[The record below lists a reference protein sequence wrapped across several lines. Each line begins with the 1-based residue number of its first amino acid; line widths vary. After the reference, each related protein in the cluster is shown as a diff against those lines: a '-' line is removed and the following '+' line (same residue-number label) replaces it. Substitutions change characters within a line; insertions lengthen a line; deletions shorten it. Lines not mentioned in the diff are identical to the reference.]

1 MAVTGFNNLEAGSI
15 SIYRNT
21 VDGWVKDTTIT
32 GGYNERNGMSLSFS
46 HNGKVLAVG
55 SPDDDSSYPNGEQ
68 DDKQIGSVKVYVY
81 NQGINGENIWTE
93 FDIMGTDCTRSC
105 NFGFSVSLNADGSV
119 LSVGERYANIING
132 NLHGRVHFYKY
143 NPGQQGFEKTHTLD
157 VSDDESTPFDEGY
170 NNHGHSI
177 SLNADGTIAAVGAPN
192 YFTFVPFGTQDS
204 ESFDL
209 ESAGQGRVY
218 ILKYD
223 PVTDS
228 WQTEETIFERS
239 DNKSFFGFSV
249 SLSADGDIVAVGR
262 PQRSTNSNVDY
273 PMSSHGSVVVFKKS
287 STEDEW
293 VIVGEEIHGTSYGNF
308 GYSVS
313 LSSDGTLL
321 AVGEPYTENDNK
333 GAVHIYM
340 WDGYDWEYL
349 RKIESNTNNAY
360 NSFGYST
367 SISGDGTILTV
378 GALNSFGDMR
388 QGFDSVTVHSPG
400 FVELHSLLSSTATTV
415 LNLPGTSGENGWHLF
430 TSPWSNPLNDFLEPL
445 WTQGM
450 IGSDAPD
457 YGASNVYTYSESTQQ
472 YTALPSLETSV
483 IPGIGYA
490 LYAYTDDDN
499 DGASVTW
506 PKTLTGSGNNSTR
519 AVSIAVSNT
528 DLEGSTAGLSGEE
541 GWNLMGN
548 PYPYSIVVDSVI
560 SALQEVDAGASTSVY
575 IWNKAANDGEGAYL
589 NSQENGI
596 QNIAPFQAFWV
607 RLLSP
612 EASGNA
618 VIRPT
623 ARTASFATFYK
634 TISGSIPAP
643 MLSFTMSHEGFSS
656 KARLRFNEQAQVGI
670 DPYDVFSKAPLSE
683 RYVRMYSEV
692 GDQQL
697 SSNYLPLSGQQMQIP
712 FVLSSSE
719 LGTYELEWRVQE
731 IPSDWTLNLID
742 SQGVSHALST
752 DGGIVFEVT
761 ETGEFPVFEV
771 EWIPGTSNEVNPELP
786 QRLELSQN
794 YPNPFNPTTIIQF
807 SLPQAGQAKVMVYN
821 VMGQKVLELGGKRY
835 EAGVHRLRMDA
846 RSLASGVYIYQLFV
860 DGAWVQTQ
868 KMTLI
873 K

>member
-1 MAVTGFNNLEAGSI
+1 MKHILIPALLLIIRLNSYGQDNPSNEIVVYNTDGSI
-15 SIYRNT
+15 LAIGAMYN
-21 VDGWVKDTTIT
+21 
-32 GGYNERNGMSLSFS
+32 GGYGMNEAHVRVFSWNGYSWSQFGSEIDLGNSSVISMSLSADGNILALGLPSQAGNRGITVVYSWDGFS
-46 HNGKVLAVG
+46 WTQLGSNLVG
-55 SPDDDSSYPNGEQ
+55 EAAGD
-68 DDKQIGSVKVYVY
+68 
-81 NQGINGENIWTE
+81 
-93 FDIMGTDCTRSC
+93 R
-105 NFGFSVSLNADGSV
+105 FGQSVSLSADGSI
-119 LSVGERYANIING
+119 L
-132 NLHGRVHFYKY
+132 
-143 NPGQQGFEKTHTLD
+143 
-157 VSDDESTPFDEGY
+157 
-170 NNHGHSI
+170 
-177 SLNADGTIAAVGAPN
+177 AVGAPFN
-192 YFTFVPFGTQDS
+192 DGNGTEAGHVQVFEW
-204 ESFDL
+204 ESISSDWTQMGL
-209 ESAGQGRVY
+209 NINGQAE
-218 ILKYD
+218 YD
-223 PVTDS
+223 
-228 WQTEETIFERS
+228 Q
-239 DNKSFFGFSV
+239 FGFSV
-249 SLSADGDIVAVGR
+249 SLSADASRLVVGGENYVR
-262 PQRSTNSNVDY
+262 LYSLVDQSNI
-273 PMSSHGSVVVFKKS
+273 
-287 STEDEW
+287 TQLE
-293 VIVGEEIHGTSYGNF
+293 
-308 GYSVS
+308 
-313 LSSDGTLL
+313 
-321 AVGEPYTENDNK
+321 
-333 GAVHIYM
+333 
-340 WDGYDWEYL
+340 
-349 RKIESNTNNAY
+349 
-360 NSFGYST
+360 
-367 SISGDGTILTV
+367 
-378 GALNSFGDMR
+378 
-388 QGFDSVTVHSPG
+388 
-400 FVELHSLLSSTATTV
+400 
-415 LNLPGTSGENGWHLF
+415 LPGTSGENGWHLF

-450 IGSDAPD
+450 TGSDAPD

-483 IPGIGYA
+483 IPGTGYA
-490 LYAYTDDDN
+490 LYAYADDDN
-499 DGASVTW
+499 NGDSDSW
-506 PKTLTGSGNNSTR
+506 PKTLTGSGNNLTSS
-519 AVSIAVSNT
+519 VSIAVSNT
-528 DLEGSTAGLSGEE
+528 DLDGSTGLSGEE

-560 SALQEVDAGASTSVY
+560 SALKEVDAEASTSVY
-575 IWNKAANDGEGAYL
+575 IWDKTANDREGAYL

-596 QNIAPFQAFWV
+596 QNIAPFQAFWA

-612 EASGNA
+612 EASGTA

-712 FVLSSSE
+712 FALSSSE
-719 LGTYELEWRVQE
+719 LGAYELEWRVQE
-731 IPSDWTLNLID
+731 IPSNWTLNLID

>member
-1 MAVTGFNNLEAGSI
+1 MKHILIPALLLIIRLNSYGQDNPSNEIVVYNTDGSI
-15 SIYRNT
+15 LAIGAMYN
-21 VDGWVKDTTIT
+21 
-32 GGYNERNGMSLSFS
+32 GGYGMNEAHVRVFSWNGYSWSQFGSEIDLGNSSVISMSLSADGNILALGLPSQAGNRGIAVVYSWDGFS
-46 HNGKVLAVG
+46 WTQLGSNLVG
-55 SPDDDSSYPNGEQ
+55 EAAGD
-68 DDKQIGSVKVYVY
+68 
-81 NQGINGENIWTE
+81 
-93 FDIMGTDCTRSC
+93 R
-105 NFGFSVSLNADGSV
+105 FGQSVSLSADGSI
-119 LSVGERYANIING
+119 L
-132 NLHGRVHFYKY
+132 
-143 NPGQQGFEKTHTLD
+143 
-157 VSDDESTPFDEGY
+157 
-170 NNHGHSI
+170 
-177 SLNADGTIAAVGAPN
+177 AVGAPFN
-192 YFTFVPFGTQDS
+192 DGNGTEAGHVQVFEW
-204 ESFDL
+204 ESISSDWTQMGL
-209 ESAGQGRVY
+209 NINGQAE
-218 ILKYD
+218 YD
-223 PVTDS
+223 
-228 WQTEETIFERS
+228 Q
-239 DNKSFFGFSV
+239 FGFSV
-249 SLSADGDIVAVGR
+249 SLSADASRLVVGGENYVR
-262 PQRSTNSNVDY
+262 LYSLVDQSNI
-273 PMSSHGSVVVFKKS
+273 
-287 STEDEW
+287 TQLE
-293 VIVGEEIHGTSYGNF
+293 
-308 GYSVS
+308 
-313 LSSDGTLL
+313 
-321 AVGEPYTENDNK
+321 
-333 GAVHIYM
+333 
-340 WDGYDWEYL
+340 
-349 RKIESNTNNAY
+349 
-360 NSFGYST
+360 
-367 SISGDGTILTV
+367 
-378 GALNSFGDMR
+378 
-388 QGFDSVTVHSPG
+388 
-400 FVELHSLLSSTATTV
+400 
-415 LNLPGTSGENGWHLF
+415 LPGTSGENGWHLF

-450 IGSDAPD
+450 TGSDAPD

-506 PKTLTGSGNNSTR
+506 PKTLTGSGNNSTS

-528 DLEGSTAGLSGEE
+528 DLDGSTAGLSGEE

-683 RYVRMYSEV
+683 RYVCMYSEV

-761 ETGEFPVFEV
+761 EPGEFPVFEV

-807 SLPQAGQAKVMVYN
+807 SLPQTGQAKVMVYN

-860 DGAWVQTQ
+860 DGVWVQTQ

>member
-1 MAVTGFNNLEAGSI
+1 MTTQLE
-15 SIYRNT
+15 
-21 VDGWVKDTTIT
+21 
-32 GGYNERNGMSLSFS
+32 
-46 HNGKVLAVG
+46 
-55 SPDDDSSYPNGEQ
+55 
-68 DDKQIGSVKVYVY
+68 
-81 NQGINGENIWTE
+81 
-93 FDIMGTDCTRSC
+93 
-105 NFGFSVSLNADGSV
+105 
-119 LSVGERYANIING
+119 
-132 NLHGRVHFYKY
+132 
-143 NPGQQGFEKTHTLD
+143 
-157 VSDDESTPFDEGY
+157 
-170 NNHGHSI
+170 
-177 SLNADGTIAAVGAPN
+177 
-192 YFTFVPFGTQDS
+192 
-204 ESFDL
+204 
-209 ESAGQGRVY
+209 
-218 ILKYD
+218 
-223 PVTDS
+223 
-228 WQTEETIFERS
+228 
-239 DNKSFFGFSV
+239 
-249 SLSADGDIVAVGR
+249 
-262 PQRSTNSNVDY
+262 
-273 PMSSHGSVVVFKKS
+273 
-287 STEDEW
+287 
-293 VIVGEEIHGTSYGNF
+293 
-308 GYSVS
+308 
-313 LSSDGTLL
+313 
-321 AVGEPYTENDNK
+321 
-333 GAVHIYM
+333 
-340 WDGYDWEYL
+340 
-349 RKIESNTNNAY
+349 
-360 NSFGYST
+360 
-367 SISGDGTILTV
+367 
-378 GALNSFGDMR
+378 
-388 QGFDSVTVHSPG
+388 
-400 FVELHSLLSSTATTV
+400 
-415 LNLPGTSGENGWHLF
+415 LPGTSGENGWHLF

-450 IGSDAPD
+450 TGSDAPD

-483 IPGIGYA
+483 IPGMGYA
-490 LYAYTDDDN
+490 LYAYADDDN
-499 DGASVTW
+499 NGDSDSW
-506 PKTLTGSGNNSTR
+506 PKTLTGSGNNLTSS
-519 AVSIAVSNT
+519 VSIAVSNT
-528 DLEGSTAGLSGEE
+528 DLDGSTGLSGEE

-560 SALQEVDAGASTSVY
+560 SALKEVDAEASTSMY
-575 IWNKAANDGEGAYL
+575 IWDKTANDGEGAYL
-589 NSQENGI
+589 NSVEDSI
-596 QNIAPFQAFWV
+596 KYIAPFQAFWV

-612 EASGNA
+612 EASGTA

-761 ETGEFPVFEV
+761 ETGEFTVFEV
-771 EWIPGTSNEVNPELP
+771 VWSPGTSNEVNPELP